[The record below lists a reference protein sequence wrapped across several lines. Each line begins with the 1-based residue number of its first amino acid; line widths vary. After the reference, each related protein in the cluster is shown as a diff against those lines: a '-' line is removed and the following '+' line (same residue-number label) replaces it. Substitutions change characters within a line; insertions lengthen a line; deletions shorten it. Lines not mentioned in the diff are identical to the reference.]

1 MAPPGICKMN
11 QAVSTREKI
20 LTAIRGARPKP
31 ESASTGTPRPE
42 LQLIPPPD
50 DPEILVERFML
61 LAREE
66 AATTEWVPEAAD
78 IPAAVLRYL
87 HREQLGPRLI
97 TTGNARSAAID
108 WSSAAELDCVAGPV
122 GTDGDTVVTG
132 CYAGVAEAGAVVT
145 LSSSDHPSEFN
156 FLAAT
161 HIVIVQAAMVLGS
174 FEELWSR
181 LRTDYP
187 ENWPRM
193 MNFIVGPSRTADL
206 GVPSRL
212 GAHGPSRVHIIVIR
226 S

>member
-1 MAPPGICKMN
+1 MAAPGVGKMS
-11 QAVSTREKI
+11 QSTSAREQI
-20 LTAIRGARPKP
+20 LAAIRNATAVPATDSSVKLRAARQ
-31 ESASTGTPRPE
+31 SNARS
-42 LQLIPPPD
+42 D
-50 DPEILVERFML
+50 DSEAAVEQFML
-61 LAREE
+61 FAREE
-66 AATTEWVPEAAD
+66 AATTERVPEAAD

-87 HREQLGPRLI
+87 RSERLSLRLI
-97 TTGNARSAAID
+97 IARNARTSAVD
-108 WSSAAELDCVAGPV
+108 WASAEDLDCTAGPV
-122 GTDGDTVVTG
+122 GADGDTVVTG

-161 HIVIVQAAMVLGS
+161 HIVIVQASVVVDS

-181 LRTDYP
+181 LRADYA

-212 GAHGPSRVHIIVIR
+212 GAHGPSRVHIVVVGP
-226 S
+226 

>member
-1 MAPPGICKMN
+1 MS
-11 QAVSTREKI
+11 QTVSAREQI
-20 LTAIRGARPKP
+20 LAAIRGAKP
-31 ESASTGTPRPE
+31 APATDSTSTPRPT
-42 LQLIPPPD
+42 LQLTSPPD
-50 DPEILVERFML
+50 DPDTSIERFMS

-66 AATTEWVPEAAD
+66 AATAERVAEVADVPR
-78 IPAAVLRYL
+78 AVLRYL
-87 HREQLGPRLI
+87 RSERLSLRLI
-97 TTGNARSAAID
+97 IAGNARISGIVWESTAD
-108 WSSAAELDCVAGPV
+108 LDCAAEPVAD
-122 GTDGDTVVTG
+122 DGDTVVTG

-161 HIVIVQAAMVLGS
+161 HIVIVPASVVVDS
-174 FEELWSR
+174 FEQLWPR
-181 LRTDYP
+181 LRADYP

-212 GAHGPSRVHIIVIR
+212 GAHGPSRVHIIVVD